1 MDVLTQFLDDLYKR
15 KSSNRFFV
23 PHATKIVKQFGYSS
37 MEELEKKL
45 QVELPKL
52 PFRPIIISSDCIQ
65 SIANASLSAIS
76 KNRIPF
82 KTCFFVFENLFMN
95 TAGLNPATEDSIVL
109 IRYLFLYEVSPECY
123 FYKLRYT
130 TSTDSGV
137 EHGFIN
143 CKDILDYTC
152 NNQNETMMSCI
163 LTEDQK
169 VFLVVLQVLEQAKRD
184 NYKLLEYNSQHKVQY
199 RNFARK
205 LTGKIVYTNE
215 CLYIGK
221 KKSLENSKF
230 KDFKIIN
237 KPQFASEVMGHWR
250 RLPERCVIGHDREG
264 KEILDWTWV
273 RPYIKGEGDLKVK
286 SRIIQS

>member
-1 MDVLTQFLDDLYKR
+1 MDILTQFLDDLCDTKKIQRLNLSTEIFKTRDIVR
-15 KSSNRFFV
+15 KHLTIE
-23 PHATKIVKQFGYSS
+23 P
-37 MEELEKKL
+37 L
-45 QVELPKL
+45 
-52 PFRPIIISSDCIQ
+52 RPIIVSGEVISESMKV
-65 SIANASLSAIS
+65 SPSSLD

-82 KTCFFVFENLFMN
+82 KSCLFIFDDYTLSMCSFPCK
-95 TAGLNPATEDSIVL
+95 TT
-109 IRYLFLYEVSPECY
+109 YTYLYEISPEYYYVQNGFTHTIYNKPACQVGLVKAESMY
-123 FYKLRYT
+123 SADNFKAHANRGPVELNFILHMSYMFVQAILSIA
-130 TSTDSGV
+130 TSND
-137 EHGFIN
+137 
-143 CKDILDYTC
+143 
-152 NNQNETMMSCI
+152 
-163 LTEDQK
+163 
-169 VFLVVLQVLEQAKRD
+169 
-184 NYKLLEYNSQHKVQY
+184 YKLLEHNSQYRIQY
-199 RNFARK
+199 RNFARR
-205 LTGKIVYTNE
+205 LIGKTIYTNE